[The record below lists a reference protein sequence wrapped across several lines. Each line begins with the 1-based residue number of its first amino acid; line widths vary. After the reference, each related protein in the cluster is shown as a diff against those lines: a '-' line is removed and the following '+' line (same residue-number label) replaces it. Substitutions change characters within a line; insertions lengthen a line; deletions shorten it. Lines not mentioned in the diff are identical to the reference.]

1 MARTIQSPGVEI
13 NEIDLSL
20 RPSLPIGTNIL
31 VPGFANQGP
40 VDEVLQVSSISEFE
54 QLYGTPTNAAER
66 YFYHTVKAS
75 FNSPANIFVTRL
87 PYGEEE
93 GETVGEDYSALVY
106 PVYTKPSHELIM
118 SWGESTNPSLSS
130 IHQTYIQ
137 AQNEMSGTNLSN
149 DSWVTQSTV
158 DEIWNAVGATGVSYA
173 DSDTYYIGEPEHLT
187 LTQLEYEQVTN
198 NEIDWSASPGS
209 YNTTTNID
217 KIKSSGLV
225 VINSSRRAI
234 NEKFEGHYIALSDNT
249 NLNPATDFDSVREL
263 RSINKNTTPGSTV
276 KVPESRLT
284 FKIAGVAED
293 SEVSISEVLENLGDY
308 DMSSNEFNDVLTLG
322 VFKVRQSTLNP
333 DVAKLD
339 YILTE
344 AYAGSLSMHRE
355 KFGQTGGAPES
366 FYMESVTDSSI
377 NIKVIVNP
385 HISKSGNWLD
395 DDAKPTKR
403 IRILS
408 KKHADYDGSTAGT
421 DAVDAPDKAFLDW
434 REEQDIGLWTVKL
447 MESNP
452 SVGDKMYP
460 SGVFKKTE
468 AEAKNI
474 GAIPTKLEYIFE
486 TIDNH
491 ELYPL
496 DITCEAGLGTIFVG
510 SHGGRR
516 AFDDESY
523 FEIGD
528 GLGTDEFGTVDSEDG
543 YDDFKEPTNLD
554 GRWNYDNLYTPRVLE
569 NKKRTIANYNAVS
582 SVFVNFAQNKR
593 KDHMTILD
601 PLRYIFVQGQNN
613 KTLGNKTH
621 IFSKHVYWPL
631 RHNYEAT
638 NTSYAATYGNWA
650 RVFDGS
656 LGRNI
661 YVPFSGRLS
670 ALYARTD
677 AQYQPW
683 FAPAGFTRGVLSTV
697 TDIAVYPK
705 QKHRDQLYK
714 IGINPIA
721 NFPNDGFVVFGQK
734 TLQSKP
740 SAFDRVNVRRLFLY
754 LEKAVRATVKY
765 YVFEPNTLFTRTQV
779 VNVLTPIFEK
789 TKNTQGVY
797 DYLIVCDERN
807 NTPFVIDQN
816 ELVVDIY
823 IKPVRSAEFILCN
836 FYATRTDQN
845 FSELVS

>member
-75 FNSPANIFVTRL
+75 FNSPANIYVTRL
-87 PYGEEE
+87 PYGNGE
-93 GETVGEDYSALVY
+93 GETVGEEYTALVY
-106 PVYTKPSHELIM
+106 PVFTKPSHETIM
-118 SWGESTNPSLSS
+118 SWGDSTNAALTGAYAQYVQGQNNLSD
-130 IHQTYIQ
+130 
-137 AQNEMSGTNLSN
+137 TNQSN
-149 DSWVTQSTV
+149 DSWTTQGTV
-158 DEIWNAVGATGVSYA
+158 DAIWDAVGGTGTTY
-173 DSDTYYIGEPEHLT
+173 DESDTYYIGEPEHVT
-187 LTQLEYEQVTN
+187 LTQEEYETVTN
-198 NEIDWSASPGS
+198 NEVDWTSAPGGTGS
-209 YNTTTNID
+209 TAID
-217 KIKSSGLV
+217 KIKASGV
-225 VINSSRRAI
+225 VILNSSRRAI
-234 NEKFEGHYIALSDNT
+234 NEKFEGHYVALSDNT

-263 RSINKNTTPGSTV
+263 RSINKNTTAGSTV

-284 FKIAGVAED
+284 FKLDGKAED
-293 SEVSISEVLENLGDY
+293 SEVSISEVMENLGDY
-308 DMSSNEFNDVLTLG
+308 DMSSREFNDVLTLG

-339 YILTE
+339 YVLTE
-344 AYAGSLSMHRE
+344 TYAGSLSFHRE
-355 KFGQTGGAPES
+355 KFGQTGGRPES
-366 FYMESVTDSSI
+366 FFMESVSDTSA
-377 NIKVIVNP
+377 NVKVVVNP
-385 HISKSGNWLD
+385 YISKSGNWLND
-395 DDAKPTKR
+395 EALPTKR
-403 IRILS
+403 VRILS
-408 KKHADYDGSTAGT
+408 KKHADYDGSTIGT
-421 DAVDAPDKAFLDW
+421 DATEAPDPAFLDW
-434 REEQDIGLWTVKL
+434 REEQEIGLWTKKL
-447 MESNP
+447 MDVTNP
-452 SVGDKMYP
+452 APADKVYP

-474 GAIPTKLEYIFE
+474 GTIPSKLEYIFE

-516 AFDDESY
+516 AFDDEAY

-528 GLGTDEFGTVDSEDG
+528 GLGDAEFGTVDTEEG
-543 YDDFKEPTNLD
+543 YDDFKEPTNPD
-554 GRWNYDNLYTPRVLE
+554 GRWGYDNLYTPRVLE

-582 SVFVNFAQNKR
+582 SVFVNFAANKR

-613 KTLGNKTH
+613 KTLGNKSH

-650 RVFDGS
+650 RAFDES

-677 AQYQPW
+677 AQFQPW
-683 FAPAGFTRGVLSTV
+683 FAPAGFTRGVLNTV

-734 TLQSKP
+734 TLQAKP

>member
-40 VDEVLQVSSISEFE
+40 VDEVLQVTSISEFE
-54 QLYGTPTNAAER
+54 QLYGLPTNAAER

-75 FNSPANIFVTRL
+75 FNSPANVYVTRL
-87 PYGEEE
+87 PYGENE
-93 GETVGEDYSALVY
+93 GETVGDEYTALCYPGYTRPSLETLESWVSSDTPTLSAAGAAWTEHGSTVYSDPDAVEVIFAAHQASATKYTDSDLYLLGEPKHVTLTQSEYDSLTNNEVQWSDKPGTVTSSGITAIQNSALV
-106 PVYTKPSHELIM
+106 VL
-118 SWGESTNPSLSS
+118 
-130 IHQTYIQ
+130 
-137 AQNEMSGTNLSN
+137 
-149 DSWVTQSTV
+149 
-158 DEIWNAVGATGVSYA
+158 
-173 DSDTYYIGEPEHLT
+173 
-187 LTQLEYEQVTN
+187 
-198 NEIDWSASPGS
+198 
-209 YNTTTNID
+209 
-217 KIKSSGLV
+217 
-225 VINSSRRAI
+225 NSSRRAI
-234 NEKFEGHYIALSDNT
+234 NEKFEGYYVALSDNT

-263 RSINKNTTPGSTV
+263 RSINKNTTTGSTV
-276 KVPESRLT
+276 KIPSERLT
-284 FKIAGVAED
+284 FNIEGD
-293 SEVSISEVLENLGDY
+293 SNDSNVSISEVVENLGDY
-308 DMSSNEFNDVLTLG
+308 DMNSVEFSDVLTLA
-322 VFKVRQSTLNP
+322 VFKIRQSTLNP

-339 YILTE
+339 YVLSESYI
-344 AYAGSLSMHRE
+344 GSLSYHRE
-355 KFGQTGGAPES
+355 KFGQTGGKAES
-366 FYMESVTDSSI
+366 FFIESISDSSP
-377 NIKVIVNP
+377 NVTVIVNP
-385 HISKSGNWLD
+385 NISKSTGSWLG
-395 DDAKPTKR
+395 DDALPER
-403 IRILS
+403 RVRILS
-408 KKHADYDGSTAGT
+408 KKHQDYLGVVDPLEPNGAFLNRAEEADLGQWIYKINTAGLNLNT
-421 DAVDAPDKAFLDW
+421 
-434 REEQDIGLWTVKL
+434 
-447 MESNP
+447 
-452 SVGDKMYP
+452 GDKVFP
-460 SGVFKKTE
+460 HGVFKKAE
-468 AEAKNI
+468 AAAKNI

-516 AFDDESY
+516 SFDDEAY
-523 FEIGD
+523 FEVGD
-528 GLGTDEFGTVDSEDG
+528 GLGTEENGYVAGEPG
-543 YDDFKEPTNLD
+543 YDDFKEPSNPD
-554 GRWNYDNLYTPRVLE
+554 GQWGYDNLYTPRVLE
-569 NKKRTIANYNAVS
+569 NKKRTLVNYNNVAN
-582 SVFVNFAQNKR
+582 VFVNFAQNKR

-601 PLRYIFVQGQNN
+601 PIRYLFVQGQNN
-613 KTLGNKTH
+613 KTLGNKNH
-621 IFSKHVYWPL
+621 IFSKHVYWPV
-631 RHNYEAT
+631 RHNYEAI

-650 RVFDGS
+650 RVFDGQ

-661 YVPFSGRLS
+661 YVPFSGRM
-670 ALYARTD
+670 AACYARTD

-683 FAPAGFTRGVLSTV
+683 YAPAGFTRGTLSTV
-697 TDIAVYPK
+697 ADIAVYPK

-714 IGINPIA
+714 ISVNPIA

-789 TKNTQGVY
+789 VKNTEGMY

-816 ELVVDIY
+816 EMVIDIY
-823 IKPVRSAEFILCN
+823 IKPVRAAEFILCN

>member
-40 VDEVLQVSSISEFE
+40 IDEVLQVSSISEFE

-75 FNSPANIFVTRL
+75 FNSPANIFVARL
-87 PYGEEE
+87 PYGEAE
-93 GETVGEDYSALVY
+93 GETVGEEYTALVY
-106 PVYTKPSHELIM
+106 PVFTRPSHETIM
-118 SWGESTNPSLSS
+118 GWSDSTSAALTAASHTYQEYQSDLSD
-130 IHQTYIQ
+130 
-137 AQNEMSGTNLSN
+137 TNQSN
-149 DSWVTQSTV
+149 DAWATQESV
-158 DEIWNAVGATGVSYA
+158 DAIWNAVGSTGTKYA
-173 DSDTYYIGEPEHLT
+173 DSDTYYIGEPEHVILSE
-187 LTQLEYEQVTN
+187 LEYEMLTN
-198 NEIDWSASPGS
+198 NEVDWSEQPGALDAS
-209 YNTTTNID
+209 NALD
-217 KIKSSGLV
+217 KIKNSGLV
-225 VINSSRRAI
+225 VLNASRRAI
-234 NEKFEGHYIALSDNT
+234 NEKFEGHYVALSDNT

-263 RSINKNTTPGSTV
+263 RSINKNTPAGKTV
-276 KVPESRLT
+276 KVPDSRLT
-284 FKIAGVAED
+284 FKVSGSAED
-293 SEVSISEVLENLGDY
+293 SEQSISEVIENLGDF
-308 DMSSNEFNDVLTLG
+308 DMSSREFNDVLTLG

-339 YILTE
+339 YVLTE
-344 AYAGSLSMHRE
+344 SYAGSLNFHRE
-355 KFGQTGGAPES
+355 KYGQTGGKAES
-366 FYMESVTDSSI
+366 FFMESVSQASS
-377 NIKVIVNP
+377 NIKVVVNP
-385 HISKSGNWLD
+385 YLSKSGNWLD
-395 DDAKPTKR
+395 DNALPTKR

-408 KKHADYDGSTAGT
+408 KKHADYTGATIGT
-421 DAVDAPDKAFLDW
+421 DATEAPDPAFLDW
-434 REEQDIGLWTVKL
+434 REEQEIGLWTMKL
-447 MESNP
+447 MSTNP
-452 SVGDKMYP
+452 TPGDNIYP

-474 GAIPTKLEYIFE
+474 GTIPSKLEYIFE
-486 TIDNH
+486 QIDNY

-510 SHGGRR
+510 SHGGRK
-516 AFDDESY
+516 AFDDEAY

-528 GLGTDEFGTVDSEDG
+528 GLGTDEFGFIETEDG
-543 YDDFKEPTNLD
+543 YDDFKDQFNPS
-554 GRWNYDNLYTPRVLE
+554 GRWGYDNLYTPRVLE

-582 SVFVNFAQNKR
+582 SVFVNFAANKR

-613 KTLGNKTH
+613 KTLGNKSH

-650 RVFDGS
+650 RAFDET

-677 AQYQPW
+677 AQFQPW
-683 FAPAGFTRGVLSTV
+683 FAPAGFTRGVLNTV

-714 IGINPIA
+714 IGVNPIA

-734 TLQSKP
+734 TLQAKP
-740 SAFDRVNVRRLFLY
+740 SAFDRINVRRLFLY

-789 TKNTQGVY
+789 AKNTQGVY

-823 IKPVRSAEFILCN
+823 IKPVRAAEFILCN

-845 FSELVS
+845 FSELIS

>member
-75 FNSPANIFVTRL
+75 FNSPANIFVARL
-87 PYGEEE
+87 PYGEEQ
-93 GETVGEDYSALVY
+93 GETVGEEYTALVY
-106 PVYTKPSHELIM
+106 PIFTRPSHETIM
-118 SWGESTNPSLSS
+118 GWANTTTPALTAASAVYASYQTDLSDTN
-130 IHQTYIQ
+130 Q
-137 AQNEMSGTNLSN
+137 SN
-149 DSWVTQSTV
+149 DSWANQASV
-158 DEIWNAVGATGVSYA
+158 DAIWNAVGATGTTYA
-173 DSDTYYIGEPEHLT
+173 DSDTYYIGEPEHVT
-187 LTQLEYEQVTN
+187 LTEAEYEAVTN
-198 NEIDWSASPGS
+198 NEIDWSVTPGGS
-209 YNTTTNID
+209 GSTALD
-217 KIKSSGLV
+217 KIKYSGMV
-225 VINSSRRAI
+225 VLNSSRRAI
-234 NEKFEGHYIALSDNT
+234 NEKFEGHYVALSDNT

-263 RSINKNTTPGSTV
+263 RSINKNTTPGQTV

-284 FKIAGVAED
+284 FKLSGTAED
-293 SEVSISEVLENLGDY
+293 SEQSVSEVIENLGDF
-308 DMSSNEFNDVLTLG
+308 DMSSREFNDVLTLG

-339 YILTE
+339 YVLTE
-344 AYAGSLSMHRE
+344 SYAGSLSFHRE
-355 KFGQTGGAPES
+355 KFGQTGGKAES
-366 FYMESVTDSSI
+366 FFMESVTDAST
-377 NIKVIVNP
+377 NIRVVVNP
-385 HISKSGNWLD
+385 NLSKSGNWLSD
-395 DDAKPTKR
+395 EAIPTKR
-403 IRILS
+403 VRVLS
-408 KKHADYDGSTAGT
+408 QKHADYDGSTVGT
-421 DAVDAPDKAFLDW
+421 DATEAPDKAFLDW
-434 REEQDIGLWTVKL
+434 REEQEIGLWTVKL
-447 MESNP
+447 MQDSP
-452 SVGDKMYP
+452 AVADKIYP

-474 GAIPTKLEYIFE
+474 GTIPSKLEYIFE
-486 TIDNH
+486 QIDNY

-510 SHGGRR
+510 SHGGRKP
-516 AFDDESY
+516 FDDEAY

-528 GLGTDEFGTVDSEDG
+528 GLGDQEFGYIDTEDG
-543 YDDFKEPTNLD
+543 YADFAEATNPS
-554 GRWNYDNLYTPRVLE
+554 GRYGYDNLYTPRVLE
-569 NKKRTIANYNAVS
+569 NKKRTIAQYNSVS
-582 SVFVNFAQNKR
+582 SVLVNFAANKR
-593 KDHMTILD
+593 KDHMTLLD

-613 KTLGNKTH
+613 KTLGNKSH

-650 RVFDGS
+650 RAFDES

-661 YVPFSGRLS
+661 YVPFSGRLA

-677 AQYQPW
+677 AQFQPW
-683 FAPAGFTRGVLSTV
+683 FAPAGFTRGVLNTV

-714 IGINPIA
+714 IGVNPIA

-734 TLQSKP
+734 TLQAKP

-789 TKNTQGVY
+789 AKNTQGLY

-823 IKPVRSAEFILCN
+823 IKPVRAAEFILCN